1 MPLLKFSIPVFVA
14 AVALAVLAGCGGG
27 GSTSSSADF
36 VADGNQ
42 ICREDN
48 AKFKEI
54 GAPESSDVRP
64 YLDKIMPLVDED
76 LSRLQGLSPPSD
88 QTSVYNEWISLLE
101 RGTALSKQAQEAP
114 SGDAATKILQ
124 GSLALNKQ
132 ADAKAKELGLDDCL
146 TGAGGSSS
154 S

>member
-1 MPLLKFSIPVFVA
+1 M
-14 AVALAVLAGCGGG
+14 LAGCGGG

-54 GAPESSDVRP
+54 APPESSDVRP
-64 YLDKIMPLVDED
+64 YLDDLVPLLDED
-76 LSRLQGLSPPSD
+76 LSRLKGLTPPSD
-88 QTSVYNEWISLLE
+88 KASVYDAWISLLE
-101 RGTALSKQAQEAP
+101 QGTALSKNAQAAP
-114 SGDAATKILQ
+114 SADAATKALQ
-124 GSLALNKQ
+124 GSLSINKQ

-146 TGAGGSSS
+146 SGAGSGSSG
-154 S
+154 